1 MGAAAGMAQIHSTI
15 LACFW
20 EVVWTVTKK
29 AASATVPQRM
39 RGEKKKKGRRM
50 MLRILEPQII
60 YYSYYTDGSNSL
72 TISLLRLYL
81 VTVHTCIH

>member
-39 RGEKKKKGRRM
+39 RGEKKKKDEGWCY
-50 MLRILEPQII
+50 E
-60 YYSYYTDGSNSL
+60 
-72 TISLLRLYL
+72 YL
-81 VTVHTCIH
+81 NPK

>member
-39 RGEKKKKGRRM
+39 RGEKKKKDEG
-50 MLRILEPQII
+50 
-60 YYSYYTDGSNSL
+60 
-72 TISLLRLYL
+72 
-81 VTVHTCIH
+81 